1 MTEPEPETETQLMTG
16 TQQRLGRRLGLEPYY
31 ELAEQSET
39 LLRLE
44 SRPEANRTVGLVLL
58 SLGVA
63 LLMVGLAMALS
74 GLVSAT
80 AGAGFAVAALAAVLA
95 GLIGGFGYQ
104 RIIGGYAILT
114 TRNQIICDRTENTI
128 TFRQASKVGRAR
140 AQRLFFAQV
149 GGLRLRRRPL
159 VVGWLLRRV
168 RPIVALE
175 LSVGDQI
182 WIVDSAADVEALRPS
197 AESLAAMLGQSL
209 HSAG

>member
-1 MTEPEPETETQLMTG
+1 MTEPETVPETQLMTG
-16 TQQRLGRRLGLEPYY
+16 TQQRLGRRLGLDPYY

-44 SRPEANRTVGLVLL
+44 SRPEANRQIGLVLL

-63 LLMVGLAMALS
+63 LLIVGLAMALS
-74 GLVSAT
+74 GLISAM
-80 AGAGFAVAALAAVLA
+80 AGAGFAVAALATVLA

-114 TRNQIICDRTENTI
+114 TRNQIICDSAEGTI
-128 TFRQASKVGRAR
+128 TFWQGSKVGRAR

-149 GGLRLRRRPL
+149 SGLRLRRRPL

-182 WIVDSAADVEALRPS
+182 WIVDSAADPEVLRPS
-197 AESLAAMLGQSL
+197 AESLATILGQSL
-209 HSAG
+209 QPAG